1 MKITITDI
9 ARDTGLAVSTISKY
23 LNHKNILPEN
33 EALVE
38 ASIKKLGYTPN
49 RIAQGL
55 RAKSSHTVALLIPSK
70 NNYFWGNSVSYITS
84 FLWEQGY
91 VCTIHTY
98 PPEKEKQLQLGQL
111 LINNIIRGLIAVTG
125 TLDQVSDSFSSDY
138 VTSENYL
145 GGYLAGSYLARK
157 NHQRIGFVAGRRDAY
172 TIVQRTSGFLNALK
186 DAKLPAYP
194 ELYSYDLCLGG
205 ISLLNERGISIP
217 EQMSVIVF
225 DDDRMFSCFSPSITV
240 IAQDF
245 LQIGVE
251 AARLLLEQ
259 FQNLEKSSP
268 KICKVP
274 VQLIERESVC
284 NFRKELP

>member
-1 MKITITDI
+1 M
-9 ARDTGLAVSTISKY
+9 
-23 LNHKNILPEN
+23 
-33 EALVE
+33 
-38 ASIKKLGYTPN
+38 
-49 RIAQGL
+49 
-55 RAKSSHTVALLIPSK
+55 
-70 NNYFWGNSVSYITS
+70 
-84 FLWEQGY
+84 
-91 VCTIHTY
+91 
-98 PPEKEKQLQLGQL
+98 
-111 LINNIIRGLIAVTG
+111 
-125 TLDQVSDSFSSDY
+125 
-138 VTSENYL
+138 TSENYL

-157 NHQRIGFVAGRRDAY
+157 NHQLIGFVAGRRDAY

-194 ELYSYDLCLGG
+194 ELYSYDLNG
-205 ISLLNERGISIP
+205 
-217 EQMSVIVF
+217 QMSVIGF

-259 FQNLEKSSP
+259 FQNPEKSSP